1 VRNKIIMTAIAL
13 VAVFLLGFVP
23 QYIKANRLETELR
36 QFRQEIAGA
45 QLRDL
50 IGLAYVQANQK
61 NYGLAAET
69 SGRFFRLGP
78 RNGEPDAGRKQ
89 PKGSG
94 GSVGVAGQGH
104 GGIGEGR
111 CDRDGRSSGDLRQ
124 DTASDAEFERAVER
138 GWSWPEPRSA
148 LPEPTEAAPP
158 PFHALQHAAVQPG
171 FQYIVDAQA
180 RGRAAVHS

>member
-50 IGLAYVQANQK
+50 IGHAYVQANQK

-69 SGRFFRLGP
+69 SGRFFSRA
-78 RNGEPDAGRKQ
+78 REMANQTQDASSRKVLEDLLALRDRATAELA
-89 PKGSG
+89 KGDATVMG
-94 GSVGVAGQGH
+94 DLQELFVKTRQAT
-104 GGIGEGR
+104 
-111 CDRDGRSSGDLRQ
+111 RSS
-124 DTASDAEFERAVER
+124 S
-138 GWSWPEPRSA
+138 EP
-148 LPEPTEAAPP
+148 
-158 PFHALQHAAVQPG
+158 
-171 FQYIVDAQA
+171 
-180 RGRAAVHS
+180 

>member
-69 SGRFFRLGP
+69 SSRFFSRV
-78 RNGEPDAGRKQ
+78 REMANQTQDASSRKALEDLLALRDRVTAELA
-89 PKGSG
+89 KGDATVMG
-94 GSVGVAGQGH
+94 DLQEIFVKTRQAT
-104 GGIGEGR
+104 
-111 CDRDGRSSGDLRQ
+111 RSS
-124 DTASDAEFERAVER
+124 S
-138 GWSWPEPRSA
+138 EP
-148 LPEPTEAAPP
+148 
-158 PFHALQHAAVQPG
+158 
-171 FQYIVDAQA
+171 
-180 RGRAAVHS
+180 